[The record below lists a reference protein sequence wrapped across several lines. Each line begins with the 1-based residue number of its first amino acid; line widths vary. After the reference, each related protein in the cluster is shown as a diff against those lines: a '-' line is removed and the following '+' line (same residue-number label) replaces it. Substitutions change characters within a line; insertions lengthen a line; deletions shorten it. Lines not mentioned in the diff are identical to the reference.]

1 MTSREHLKLELMV
14 FATNADF
21 FGYGSTCKRRSDGR
35 WVSIVDGEKYVNSG
49 KGLAAQ
55 WDILEEEDKKNIL
68 EYFAEKELKV
78 GINL

>member
-14 FATNADF
+14 FAINNDF
-21 FGYGSTCKRRSDGR
+21 FGYGSVCNKQANGR
-35 WVSIVDGEKYVNSG
+35 WISIVDGEKRVDSG
-49 KGLAAQ
+49 KGLASQ
-55 WDILEEEDKKNIL
+55 WDSLEEEDKKNIL

>member
-14 FATNADF
+14 FAINNDF
-21 FGYGSTCKRRSDGR
+21 FGYGSVCNKQANGR
-35 WVSIVDGEKYVNSG
+35 WVSIVDGEKYVDSG
-49 KGLAAQ
+49 KGLASQ
-55 WDILEEEDKKNIL
+55 WDTLDEDDKKNIL